1 MQPEKVKINR
11 VLHFQP
17 DQPDLIHFEAIV
29 RFSNGFVKASA
40 VYGTHQEAVAAAQW
54 LIERWSPRIQKLPP
68 DHQQSQ
74 AEADRLWAAGEKVE
88 SSQEIEL

>member
-1 MQPEKVKINR
+1 MQPKKVKINR
-11 VLHFQP
+11 LIHFQP

-40 VYGTHQEAVAAAQW
+40 VYGTSQEAIAAARW
-54 LIERWSPRIQKLPP
+54 LIKHWTPRIENLPP
-68 DHQQSQ
+68 EYQQSQ
-74 AEADRLWAAGEKVE
+74 AEADKLWATGEEVE

>member
-11 VLHFQP
+11 LVNFQP

-40 VYGTHQEAVAAAQW
+40 VYGTYQEALTAARW
-54 LIERWSPRIQKLPP
+54 LIERWTPRIEHLPP
-68 DHQQSQ
+68 EYQQTQ
-74 AEADRLWAAGEKVE
+74 AEADRLWATGEEVE